1 MDKKVKPFLCRVAN
15 GIRLFFDFIFS
26 FVDSLFNEHQLIRRT
41 IVIWSLLIITWCVY
55 IIIPK
60 LEQGHSVTALG
71 MVIGVF
77 SSVTAFYI
85 YLRDKDG
92 D

>member
-1 MDKKVKPFLCRVAN
+1 MKILCRLAKGV
-15 GIRLFFDFIFS
+15 RLTFDWLLDMI
-26 FVDSLFNEHQLIRRT
+26 DSLFNEHKLIRRT
-41 IVIWSLLIITWCVY
+41 IVIWSLLIISWATY
-55 IIIPK
+55 QIIPK

-71 MVIGVF
+71 MIIGVF
-77 SSVTAFYI
+77 SGVTAFYI